1 MAVEVQAGGHS
12 LEAHSL
18 AVDNTQELAAHN
30 LGVDSN
36 QEKGGNLEVDSS
48 VVVHIH
54 MVQDQEVEHVLEM
67 WDALVVVVHE
77 SLEEDH
83 SPRGADGNRGACVQG
98 VDSAVSCDRAD
109 LE

>member
-1 MAVEVQAGGHS
+1 
-12 LEAHSL
+12 
-18 AVDNTQELAAHN
+18 
-30 LGVDSN
+30 
-36 QEKGGNLEVDSS
+36 
-48 VVVHIH
+48 

-98 VDSAVSCDRAD
+98 VDSAVSCDQGCSSRRPMHSSCRIC
-109 LE
+109 LPINYQNM